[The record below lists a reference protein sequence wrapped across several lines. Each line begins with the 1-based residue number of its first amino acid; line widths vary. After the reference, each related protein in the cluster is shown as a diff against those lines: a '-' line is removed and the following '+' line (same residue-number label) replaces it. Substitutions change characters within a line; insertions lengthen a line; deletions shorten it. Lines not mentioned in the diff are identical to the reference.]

1 MPTAMSGP
9 LAIFGHKRAAI
20 GRSNQWIYPE
30 QDRPR
35 SDFYY
40 DAWANLPEKTA
51 MIPMRAV
58 PPREGLWRRLFA
70 YGANYAALEQ
80 PHLLRFVLVFA

>member
-1 MPTAMSGP
+1 MSGP

-20 GRSNQWIYPE
+20 GQSNQWIYPN
-30 QDRPR
+30 RAAR
-35 SDFYY
+35 AVTFY

-80 PHLLRFVLVFA
+80 PHLLRFILVFA

>member
-1 MPTAMSGP
+1 MPTTMSGP

-20 GRSNQWIYPE
+20 GQSNQWIYPE
-30 QDRPR
+30 QGRPR
-35 SDFYY
+35 SDFLRCLGEFARKNGY
-40 DAWANLPEKTA
+40 DSNAGGATE
-51 MIPMRAV
+51 
-58 PPREGLWRRLFA
+58 EGLWRRLFA

>member
-1 MPTAMSGP
+1 MSGP

-20 GRSNQWIYPE
+20 GQSNQWIYPE
-30 QDRPR
+30 RDRPC
-35 SDFYY
+35 SDFLRCLGEFARKNGY
-40 DAWANLPEKTA
+40 DSNAGGATEG
-51 MIPMRAV
+51 
-58 PPREGLWRRLFA
+58 GLWCRLFA

>member
-1 MPTAMSGP
+1 MSGP
-9 LAIFGHKRAAI
+9 LAIFGHKRAAM
-20 GRSNQWIYPE
+20 GQNNLWIHPN
-30 QDRPR
+30 RVAR
-35 SDFYY
+35 AVTFY

-80 PHLLRFVLVFA
+80 PHLLRLILVFA

>member
-1 MPTAMSGP
+1 MSGP
-9 LAIFGHKRAAI
+9 LAIFGHKRAAM
-20 GRSNQWIYPE
+20 GQKTMDTPE
-30 QDRPR
+30 QGRPC
-35 SDFYY
+35 SDFLRRR
-40 DAWANLPEKTA
+40 ANLPEKTA

-80 PHLLRFVLVFA
+80 PHLLRLILVFA

>member
-1 MPTAMSGP
+1 MSGP

-20 GRSNQWIYPE
+20 GQGNQWIYPE
-30 QDRPR
+30 QGTRAVT
-35 SDFYY
+35 FY

-80 PHLLRFVLVFA
+80 PHLLRFILVFA